1 MSVCKCEAKDS
12 AVLWSVSDPMSQALV
27 VLFSPSI
34 CPQKSS
40 SDPSALS
47 SRSVGQQAV
56 NTPSPSHLHT
66 LILPSH
72 GVGQQAVNT
81 PSPSHLHTLI
91 LPSLSMGQQAGSIP
105 PIPPPHPHPSIP
117 WNIPLSHLHT
127 LILPSLSV
135 GQQAVSIPSSHLPAL
150 ILSSTVGQQ
159 AGSIPLIPAP
169 HPHPSIPQRGT
180 TGSDHPLP
188 IHPTSTSFILP
199 SLNVGQQAVTMSP
212 IPPPCPHPSIPSSF
226 APTATHLLGQL
237 PEPGKRW
244 VGNDNQGWSWEEVEC
259 WRWSVGS
266 RTVLG
271 GKQDVPLKA
280 RHSRCVWWHFNVLLS
295 KQPRPFLS
303 SFYVRF

>member
-91 LPSLSMGQQAGSIP
+91 LPSLSMGQQAVTIP

-117 WNIPLSHLHT
+117 QRGTAGSEHPLIPPPCPHPIQHCGT
-127 LILPSLSV
+127 AGREHPPVLPSHGV
-135 GQQAVSIPSSHLPAL
+135 RQQI
-150 ILSSTVGQQ
+150 
-159 AGSIPLIPAP
+159 GSIPLIPAP